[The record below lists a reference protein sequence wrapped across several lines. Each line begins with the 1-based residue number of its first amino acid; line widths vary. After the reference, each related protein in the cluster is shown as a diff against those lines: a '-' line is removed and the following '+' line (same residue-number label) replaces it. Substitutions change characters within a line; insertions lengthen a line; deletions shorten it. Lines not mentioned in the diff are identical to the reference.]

1 MLVGNVMNCAV
12 YKSEKKSD
20 YYVYLIRVHE
30 EAVDFSCIPDALSK
44 LLGNLE
50 FVMDLELSESR
61 KLAQAD
67 VSEVIDSLQGNG
79 FYLQTPPKH
88 EKVNFIEN
96 SKL

>member
-1 MLVGNVMNCAV
+1 MVLSCAV

-20 YYVYLIRVHE
+20 YYLYLRRDE
-30 EAVDFSCIPDALSK
+30 GLEDDFSCLPETLSK
-44 LLGNLE
+44 LLGRLE
-50 FVMDLELSESR
+50 FVMELELSEAR

-67 VSEVIDSLQGNG
+67 VKEVIETLQNRG

>member
-1 MLVGNVMNCAV
+1 MNCAV

-20 YYVYLIRVHE
+20 YYVYLKRVDD
-30 EAVDFSCIPDALSK
+30 EAVDFSCIPEVLDK

-50 FVMDLELSESR
+50 FVMDLELSEAR

-67 VSEVIDSLQGNG
+67 VTEVIASLREEG

-88 EKVNFIEN
+88 EIINFIEN

>member
-1 MLVGNVMNCAV
+1 MVLSCAV
-12 YKSEKKSD
+12 FKSEKKSD
-20 YYVYLIRVHE
+20 YYLYLRRDE
-30 EAVDFSCIPDALSK
+30 GQEDDFSCIPETLSK

-50 FVMDLELSESR
+50 FVMELELSETR

-67 VSEVIDSLQGNG
+67 VIEVIERIQEQG

-88 EKVNFIEN
+88 EKINFIEN

>member
-1 MLVGNVMNCAV
+1 MNCAV

-20 YYVYLIRVHE
+20 YYVYLKRVDD
-30 EAVDFSCIPDALSK
+30 EAMDFSCIPDVLDK

-50 FVMDLELSESR
+50 FVMDLALSDAR
-61 KLAQAD
+61 QLAQAD
-67 VSEVIDSLQGNG
+67 VNEVIDSLREKG

-88 EKVNFIEN
+88 EVINFIEN

>member
-1 MLVGNVMNCAV
+1 MNCAV

-20 YYVYLIRVHE
+20 YYVYLKRVDE
-30 EAVDFSCIPDALSK
+30 EAVDFSCIPEVLDK

-50 FVMDLELSESR
+50 FVMDLELSEAR

-67 VSEVIDSLQGNG
+67 VTEVIASLREEG

-88 EKVNFIEN
+88 EIINFIEN

>member
-1 MLVGNVMNCAV
+1 MNCAV

-20 YYVYLIRVHE
+20 YYVYLKRVDD
-30 EAVDFSCIPDALSK
+30 EAVDFSCIPEVLDK

-50 FVMDLELSESR
+50 FVMDLELSEAR

-67 VSEVIDSLQGNG
+67 VTEVIASLREEG

-88 EKVNFIEN
+88 EVINFIEN

>member
-1 MLVGNVMNCAV
+1 MNCAV

-20 YYVYLIRVHE
+20 YYVYLKRVDE
-30 EAVDFSCIPDALSK
+30 EAVDFSCIPEALDK
-44 LLGNLE
+44 LLGTLE
-50 FVMDLELSESR
+50 FVMDLELSEAR

-67 VSEVIDSLQGNG
+67 VTEVIASLREEG

-88 EKVNFIEN
+88 EVINFIEN

>member
-1 MLVGNVMNCAV
+1 MNCAV

-20 YYVYLIRVHE
+20 YYVYLKRVHE
-30 EAVDFSCIPDALSK
+30 EAIDFSCIPETLSK

-67 VSEVIDSLQGNG
+67 VSEVIDSVQENG
-79 FYLQTPPKH
+79 FYLQTPPKQ
-88 EKVNFIEN
+88 EIVNFIEN

>member
-1 MLVGNVMNCAV
+1 MNCAV
-12 YKSEKKSD
+12 YKSEKKPD
-20 YYVYLIRVHE
+20 YYVYLKRVHDE
-30 EAVDFSCIPDALSK
+30 VVDFSCIPETLYN

-50 FVMDLELSESR
+50 FVMDLELSPSR
-61 KLAQAD
+61 KLAHAN
-67 VSEVIDSLQGNG
+67 VSEVIDSLQKDA

>member
-1 MLVGNVMNCAV
+1 MNCAV

-20 YYVYLIRVHE
+20 YYVYLKRVDE
-30 EAVDFSCIPDALSK
+30 EAVDFSCIPEALDK

-50 FVMDLELSESR
+50 FVMDLELSEAR

-67 VSEVIDSLQGNG
+67 VTEVIASLREEG

-88 EKVNFIEN
+88 EIINFIEN

>member
-1 MLVGNVMNCAV
+1 MNCAV
-12 YKSEKKSD
+12 YKSEKKSN
-20 YYVYLIRVHE
+20 YYVYLKRVHE
-30 EAVDFSCIPDALSK
+30 EAIDFSCIPETLSK

-50 FVMDLELSESR
+50 FVMDLELAESR
-61 KLAQAD
+61 KLAQAN
-67 VSEVIDSLQGNG
+67 VNEVISSLQENG